1 LDDNHY
7 NYYDIKV
14 IMSRNRVR
22 SLCIVVACL
31 TTILAL
37 VHGEKGELKQT
48 GGVSLGEH
56 TKQQLG
62 VGLRGKER
70 QLQRDAQETSGG
82 VGRESH
88 AQAQKAEAGASRH
101 KQQQHESQS
110 HAQKEQ
116 AHQKAKAQQQQQHSH
131 PHADSERM
139 SMGGDRDAHGCIAS
153 AGMVWC
159 ESEGKCAQ
167 AQHCNSASAKTSEV
181 TKDSDGSS
189 IAEAGFSFLEAMSKA
204 TAQAKAKWTGEHG
217 YCELCIYSIH
227 QVQYGSLPSCGGANK
242 VYSYSACSQVVQSML
257 AYAHDVMHLISYGCY
272 QYDPYKGWQTVKPC
286 PAHVIC
292 GRLPNIYDQEKQNQ
306 CPADFHYRFPHALA
320 SLTPKNGQIHNPLLP
335 YAIAKYQQGGKSSI
349 LQEPGAP
356 LTEPTMGGLVA
367 GGAGARFRAIDQKL
381 LLRGGSPHSYSQY
394 GASAFPSPQNAPG
407 TVPASIYAQQTNAQ
421 QAASTPIVG
430 ANTQQVV
437 ASAPAISSGQ
447 SLPFAMSSMTT
458 FGNAAPTSRFKATA
472 AHLVNAQ
479 SQSENRGGKGNAANS
494 QRENLLSGIKLPF
507 ARSSAEQ
514 LDNQRTANSGASQ
527 QVPPQ
532 LLQHN

>member
-1 LDDNHY
+1 
-7 NYYDIKV
+7 
-14 IMSRNRVR
+14 
-22 SLCIVVACL
+22 
-31 TTILAL
+31 
-37 VHGEKGELKQT
+37 
-48 GGVSLGEH
+48 
-56 TKQQLG
+56 
-62 VGLRGKER
+62 
-70 QLQRDAQETSGG
+70 
-82 VGRESH
+82 
-88 AQAQKAEAGASRH
+88 
-101 KQQQHESQS
+101 
-110 HAQKEQ
+110 
-116 AHQKAKAQQQQQHSH
+116 
-131 PHADSERM
+131 M

-430 ANTQQVV
+430 VNTQQVV